1 MLRTKLLIAGFV
13 FSAMVLAIAGSS
25 QPDRGKGISMHFL
38 PKRVADISGR
48 KWGLTSDS
56 SHEVTQ
62 TPDEFLSFFRKQ
74 PSESQDNGVWIVMTD
89 PNAYGELERKFFSDV
104 QDLCRREKI
113 LLFVARAAD
122 LPHGWKRSE

>member
-1 MLRTKLLIAGFV
+1 
-13 FSAMVLAIAGSS
+13 
-25 QPDRGKGISMHFL
+25 SMHFL

-113 LLFVARAAD
+113 LLFVARVLICRTAGNDPSSPMHLQA
-122 LPHGWKRSE
+122 STMS